1 MTLTLHSVADTLL
14 GLLFPDRCASCGRGG
29 SLFCAACRAQLR
41 AYPPGSPTVIHPADQ
56 AFPLDGAAVA
66 FIFEG
71 PLRDA
76 MHCFKY
82 KSIRR
87 MAQPLAELLN
97 AYLEQHPLPAD
108 AVIPVPLHRKRL
120 RERGFNQSELLARR
134 LSRQSGLPVLTEGLA
149 RGRHTQQQAH
159 LDMQGRQENV
169 RDAFVWCGPTA
180 PPDRVLL
187 LDDVLTTGATIGACA
202 QTLRAAG
209 TREVRA
215 LALGRSR
222 PE

>member
-1 MTLTLHSVADTLL
+1 
-14 GLLFPDRCASCGRGG
+14 
-29 SLFCAACRAQLR
+29 
-41 AYPPGSPTVIHPADQ
+41 
-56 AFPLDGAAVA
+56 
-66 FIFEG
+66 
-71 PLRDA
+71 
-76 MHCFKY
+76 
-82 KSIRR
+82 

-120 RERGFNQSELLARR
+120 RERGFNQSELLARQ